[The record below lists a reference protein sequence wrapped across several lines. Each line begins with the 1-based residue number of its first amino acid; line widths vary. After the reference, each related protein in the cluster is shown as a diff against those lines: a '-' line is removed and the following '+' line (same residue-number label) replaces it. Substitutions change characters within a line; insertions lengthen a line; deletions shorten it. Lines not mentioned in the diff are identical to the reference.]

1 MKEAFTGILARFI
14 SISVLVLLTQASCN
28 PPDFS
33 PEYAIETV
41 KLPTGQTIY
50 FKREVRGINGNYDVV
65 AISTNGDPCKS
76 FDEETDYCI
85 CSYRKYV
92 YYKIEGDNIHLY
104 YATATHVPA
113 RFPIN
118 LRIENHEINPLD
130 REKFEANYDK
140 QGITR
145 LSLEIKPGSKCN

>member
-1 MKEAFTGILARFI
+1 
-14 SISVLVLLTQASCN
+14 LVLLTQASCN
-28 PPDFS
+28 PSDFS

-50 FKREVRGINGNYDVV
+50 FKREVRGINGDHDVV

-92 YYKIEGDNIHLY
+92 YYKIEGDKIHLN
-104 YATATHVPA
+104 YATENTIPA
-113 RFPIN
+113 KFQTNQKIKN
-118 LRIENHEINPLD
+118 NKIHPLD
-130 REKFEANYDK
+130 RKKFKANYKK
-140 QGITR
+140 QVIP
-145 LSLEIKPGSKCN
+145 LLPLEIKPGIKCN